1 MLTLDSG
8 LSLGGPGQSPL
19 SLELLPSPSLL
30 PVFPLVAMT
39 PHEAMNPYRN
49 TPATHRHLYKGL
61 AEPSCCAQD
70 HMSGTFTCTC

>member
-1 MLTLDSG
+1 MLILDSG

-30 PVFPLVAMT
+30 PVVPLVAMR

-49 TPATHRHLYKGL
+49 TPSTHRHLYKGL
-61 AEPSCCAQD
+61 TNTRMPT
-70 HMSGTFTCTC
+70 HKYPLPGKIL